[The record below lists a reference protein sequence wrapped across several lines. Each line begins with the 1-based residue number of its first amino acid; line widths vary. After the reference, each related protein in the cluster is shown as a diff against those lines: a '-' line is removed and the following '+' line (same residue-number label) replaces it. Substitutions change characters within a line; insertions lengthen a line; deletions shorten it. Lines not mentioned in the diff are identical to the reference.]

1 MCIRD
6 SKYSDK
12 KILGLIELGSNTMS
26 SGYHKENLINS
37 FDSLDE
43 FLMLDPYKNYKINN
57 AFDSENELLKN
68 LEEKIFD
75 YDIILIMTN
84 KDSRKF
90 INPIINSIEKK

>member
-1 MCIRD
+1 
-6 SKYSDK
+6 
-12 KILGLIELGSNTMS
+12 MS

>member
-1 MCIRD
+1 
-6 SKYSDK
+6 
-12 KILGLIELGSNTMS
+12 MS

-57 AFDSENELLKN
+57 AFHSENELLKN

-84 KDSRKF
+84 KDSQKF

>member
-1 MCIRD
+1 
-6 SKYSDK
+6 
-12 KILGLIELGSNTMS
+12 MS

-43 FLMLDPYKNYKINN
+43 FLMLDPNKNYKIYN

>member
-1 MCIRD
+1 MSAIRN
-6 SKYSDK
+6 KYSDK

-43 FLMLDPYKNYKINN
+43 FLMLDPNKNYKINN
-57 AFDSENELLKN
+57 AFDSENEPLKN

>member
-1 MCIRD
+1 
-6 SKYSDK
+6 
-12 KILGLIELGSNTMS
+12 
-26 SGYHKENLINS
+26 
-37 FDSLDE
+37 
-43 FLMLDPYKNYKINN
+43 MLDPKKNYKINN
-57 AFDSENELLKN
+57 AFVSENELLKN

>member
-1 MCIRD
+1 
-6 SKYSDK
+6 
-12 KILGLIELGSNTMS
+12 MS

-43 FLMLDPYKNYKINN
+43 FLILDPYKNYKIDN

>member
-1 MCIRD
+1 MHL
-6 SKYSDK
+6 DK

-43 FLMLDPYKNYKINN
+43 FLMLDPNKNYKINN

-84 KDSRKF
+84 KDSQKF

>member
-1 MCIRD
+1 
-6 SKYSDK
+6 
-12 KILGLIELGSNTMS
+12 MS

-43 FLMLDPYKNYKINN
+43 FLMLDPNKNYKINN

-84 KDSRKF
+84 KDSQKF